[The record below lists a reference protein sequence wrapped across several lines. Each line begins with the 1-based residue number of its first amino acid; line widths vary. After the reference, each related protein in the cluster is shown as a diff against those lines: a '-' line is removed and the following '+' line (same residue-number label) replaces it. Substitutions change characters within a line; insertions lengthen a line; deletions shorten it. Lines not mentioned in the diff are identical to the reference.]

1 VTVSAWVETQLAIGG
16 ALKLARGDARGL
28 GFFDTSLD
36 GFWRSFR
43 AALICYPMYLA
54 LVTMRVPAPPWES
67 AGVPRILLVESI
79 AFVISWTAFP
89 LLMLPLSRAFGRENR
104 FLAFMVAYNWCQVPQ
119 TVLFLIIGLDIA
131 AGLLPGGAGDAVGFA
146 AALAVMVYEWY
157 IARVALAIAAT
168 HAVLVVVLDLV
179 LGTALSRVAESLYS
193 VSS

>member
-1 VTVSAWVETQLAIGG
+1 MTVSAWIETQLAIGG

-43 AALICYPMYLA
+43 AALICYPIYLA
-54 LVTMRVPAPPWES
+54 LLALRSPAPPWAS
-67 AGVPRILLVESI
+67 AGVATILIVETI

-89 LLMLPLSRAFGRENR
+89 LLMLPLSRVLGRENR

-131 AGLLPGGAGDAVGFA
+131 TGLLPGSAGDAIGFA

-157 IARVALAIAAT
+157 IARVALAIQAAQ
-168 HAVLVVVLDLV
+168 AVLVVLLDLV

-193 VSS
+193 